1 MESSLIIGGFGG
13 QGVMLMG
20 QLLGYSACKAG
31 KNVTFLPSYGPEQ
44 RGGTANCTVVISEK
58 TIGSPIAPKIDVLIA
73 MNEPSLKK
81 FQHLVKP
88 KGTIIVNSSM
98 TLEKTGRNDV
108 NSYYIPADDIAYN
121 IGSKKVG
128 NIVMLGAYIY
138 TTDVL
143 SIEELESTIVKKL
156 AKKAEMIE
164 MNKKALRRG
173 MEEAGKQ

>member
-20 QLLGYSACKAG
+20 QLLGYSACKSG

-44 RGGTANCTVVISEK
+44 RGGTANCTVVISDK

-81 FQHLVKP
+81 FQLLVKP

-98 TLEKTGRNDV
+98 TLERTERDDV
-108 NSYYIPADDIAYN
+108 NSYYVPADDIAYS

-128 NIVMLGAYIY
+128 NIVMLGAYIRIS
-138 TTDVL
+138 DVL
-143 SIEELESTIVKKL
+143 SIEELERTIVEKL
-156 AKKAEMIE
+156 AKKVEMIE
-164 MNKKALRRG
+164 LNKVALRKG
-173 MEEAGKQ
+173 IEEVDKQ